1 MRIQVV
7 EPLNGYTPQAGAW
20 LWAFEDS
27 RQRTLK
33 VVRVRI
39 SHKCADG
46 GDIINKGDFAVVE
59 QAIID
64 NEWKR
69 CYVCFGCIK
78 RNAIDVNGYTEE
90 EFKNL
95 K

>member
-1 MRIQVV
+1 MLSKLFQKYIDNYPFGGER
-7 EPLNGYTPQAGAW
+7 
-20 LWAFEDS
+20 EDS